1 MEKQH
6 LRRLLHRWLWLFL
19 LAAVVAGA
27 VSYSIESR
35 NPPLYT
41 TTARL
46 IVGPGIDSPSPDL
59 NDLRAGGQLMQTY
72 AELPETTPFLS
83 TVIEQLN
90 LNLTPTRLD
99 EMITVHTNTDTQLL
113 SIDVVAPDP
122 GMATAIANTVADT
135 LVRYSPSG
143 GETAAGTL
151 HQQIQRQADEIEA
164 SIPVITARIEELE
177 QAIAETEDAETQQV
191 LAEQLFAE
199 RDRLDEY
206 RSTLTG
212 LFETLQR
219 AATNQVKIIEPARPP
234 TLLASRLW
242 LAVAIGVL
250 AGLTFSALLVFGY
263 EYLTDSVDT
272 ADEMSEATGVP
283 TLGTLARS
291 KPLHGPPHERMVVR
305 AQPASAAAEEY
316 RTAAIKLLFARQTGQ
331 PMRSILLTSVEE
343 GQDVGEIAANLAIV
357 LAQTG
362 SRVVLVDGNMQR
374 PTIGQHFGF
383 LDRCGLTDVLRGACT
398 AADPTAVHWAPGLF
412 VLPSGSLTDNAFTLL
427 ASPRMVDVLE
437 ELQARTDIVL
447 ITASPLSSSADSLFL
462 APRVDGVILVAQ
474 SRQAR
479 RRVLRNAVASLQA
492 VGASI
497 VGGLLQ
503 EGGRPTRRAARGR
516 RPDVV
521 RDVGDTLP
529 MRPQG
534 EDVTQVEQA
543 EGGRALDPLP
553 PSG

>member
-6 LRRLLHRWLWLFL
+6 LRRLLRRWLWLFL
-19 LAAVVAGA
+19 LGAVVAGA
-27 VSYSIESR
+27 ISYAIESR
-35 NPPLYT
+35 NPPLYA

-72 AELPETTPFLS
+72 AELPETTPFLRS
-83 TVIEQLN
+83 VIEQLN
-90 LNLTPTRLD
+90 LNLTPSQLED
-99 EMITVHTNTDTQLL
+99 MITVYTNTDTQLL
-113 SIDVVAPDP
+113 SIDVVTPDP
-122 GMATAIANTVADT
+122 VMATAIANSVAET

-143 GETAAGTL
+143 GETPAGAL
-151 HQQIQRQADEIEA
+151 HQQILRQADEIEA
-164 SIPVITARIEELE
+164 SIPVITQRIEELE
-177 QAIAETEDAETQQV
+177 QNIAATDDVEAQQF

-199 RDRLDEY
+199 RERLDEY

-219 AATNQVKIIEPARPP
+219 SATNQVKIIEPARPP
-234 TLLASRLW
+234 TLVASRLW

-272 ADEMSEATGVP
+272 AEEMSEATGVA
-283 TLGTLARS
+283 TLATLARS
-291 KPLHGPPHERMVVR
+291 KPMHSPPHMKMVVR
-305 AQPASAAAEEY
+305 AQPTSAAAEEY
-316 RTAAIKLLFARQTGQ
+316 RTAAIKLLFARQTGR
-331 PMRSILLTSVEE
+331 PMRSILMTSVEE
-343 GQDVGEIAANLAIV
+343 EQDIGEIAANLAIV
-357 LAQTG
+357 LTQTG

-398 AADPTAVHWAPGLF
+398 TADPTTVYWAPGLS

-427 ASPRMVDVLE
+427 ASPRMVDVLK

-462 APRVDGVILVAQ
+462 APHVDGVILVAQ

-479 RRVLRNAVASLQA
+479 RRMLRSAVASLQA

-503 EGGRPTRRAARGR
+503 EGGRPTRRIAWGR
-516 RPDVV
+516 QPDVV
-521 RDVGDTLP
+521 RELEDTLP
-529 MRPQG
+529 LRPEE
-534 EDVTQVEQA
+534 EDVPEPEQA
-543 EGGRALDPLP
+543 EVGRSFDTLP
-553 PSG
+553 SQ

>member
-1 MEKQH
+1 
-6 LRRLLHRWLWLFL
+6 LWLFL

-27 VSYSIESR
+27 ISYSIERR
-35 NPPLYT
+35 NPRLYA

-83 TVIEQLN
+83 TVISQLN
-90 LNLTPTRLD
+90 LNLTPAQLD
-99 EMITVHTNTDTQLL
+99 DMITVYTNTDTQLL
-113 SIDVVAPDP
+113 SIDVVTTDP
-122 GMATAIANTVADT
+122 GLATAIANTVAET

-164 SIPVITARIEELE
+164 SIPVVSERIEELE
-177 QAIAETEDAETQQV
+177 VAIAETEDVETQQV

-199 RDRLDEY
+199 RERLDEY
-206 RSTLTG
+206 RGTLTG

-234 TLLASRLW
+234 TQIASRLW

-272 ADEMSEATGVP
+272 ADEMSEAMGVP

-291 KPLHGPPHERMVVR
+291 KPLPGPLHERMVVR
-305 AQPASAAAEEY
+305 IQPASAAAEEY

-331 PMRSILLTSVEE
+331 PLRSILLTSVEE
-343 GQDVGEIAANLAIV
+343 GQDIGEIAANLAIV

-412 VLPSGSLTDNAFTLL
+412 VLPSGALAENAFTLL

-437 ELQARTDIVL
+437 ELQARVDIVL
-447 ITASPLSSSADSLFL
+447 ITSSPLSSSADSLFL

-479 RRVLRNAVASLQA
+479 RRVLRSAIASLQA

-503 EGGRPTRRAARGR
+503 EGGRPTRRVARGR
-516 RPDVV
+516 QPDVV
-521 RDVGDTLP
+521 RDLGDTIP

-534 EDVTQVEQA
+534 EEAIQTEHA
-543 EGGRALDPLP
+543 EGGRSLDPLF
-553 PSG
+553 PSR

>member
-6 LRRLLHRWLWLFL
+6 LRRLLRRWLWLFV

-27 VSYSIESR
+27 ISYSIESR
-35 NPPLYT
+35 NPPLYA

-72 AELPETTPFLS
+72 AELPETTPFLR

-90 LNLTPTRLD
+90 LTITPTQLD
-99 EMITVHTNTDTQLL
+99 NMITVYTNTDTQLL

-122 GMATAIANTVADT
+122 AMATAIANSVAET
-135 LVRYSPSG
+135 LVRNSPSG
-143 GETAAGTL
+143 GETPAGTL
-151 HQQIQRQADEIEA
+151 HQQIKRQAEEIEA
-164 SIPVITARIEELE
+164 SIPVISQRIEELE
-177 QAIAETEDAETQQV
+177 QNIAATEDVEAQQF
-191 LAEQLFAE
+191 LAEQLLVE
-199 RDRLDEY
+199 RERLDEY
-206 RSTLTG
+206 RGTLTG

-219 AATNQVKIIEPARPP
+219 SATNQVKIIEPARPP
-234 TLLASRLW
+234 TLVASRLW

-250 AGLTFSALLVFGY
+250 AGLTFSALFVFSY

-272 ADEMSEATGVP
+272 ADEMTEATGVA

-291 KPLHGPPHERMVVR
+291 KPQQGPAHQRMVVR
-305 AQPASAAAEEY
+305 AQPASAASEEY

-331 PMRSILLTSVEE
+331 PMRSILMTSVEE
-343 GQDVGEIAANLAIV
+343 GQDIGEIAANLAIV

-412 VLPSGSLTDNAFTLL
+412 VLPSGPLTENAFTLL

-437 ELQARTDIVL
+437 ELQARADIVL

-479 RRVLRNAVASLQA
+479 RRILRSAVASLQS

-503 EGGRPTRRAARGR
+503 EGGRPARRGALGR
-516 RPDVV
+516 QPKAV
-521 RDVGDTLP
+521 REMEEAIP
-529 MRPQG
+529 APQEEG
-534 EDVTQVEQA
+534 ALQPEKA
-543 EGGRALDPLP
+543 EGGRSFDTLP
-553 PSG
+553 SR